1 MKLYSDVPDPQRAVA
16 WLALQEQDLTDL
28 FGNAPIAI
36 HWLAADGSIL
46 NVNRAAVDLLG
57 HTWQESLGRHLSAF
71 YADENA
77 VDEILGRLSAGEKL
91 CGYEARL
98 RCKNGAIKHVL
109 IDSNVRKTD
118 SGEVLHA
125 RCFIR
130 DITDRKRA
138 EEVLRESER
147 RYRQLVHLL
156 PAGIYTCEAP
166 SGVITF
172 YNDYAAKLWGRAPRI
187 GPETD
192 DRFCGSFR
200 LWWPDERPLPHHETP
215 MALALRDGR
224 AVRNQ
229 AVIIER
235 PDGSRVTVLVNIDPI
250 CDDNGHL
257 VGAINTFL
265 DTTASTKV
273 EAK

>member
-1 MKLYSDVPDPQRAVA
+1 MNEILIKILATALTLSQVTTAPDAVKTRFDPVQDRSQVVDLLRAGCAHVRKAFDIESINLDDLIATAMDDPQALKSDVPVFRGINFR
-16 WLALQEQDLTDL
+16 DL
-28 FGNAPIAI
+28 
-36 HWLAADGSIL
+36 
-46 NVNRAAVDLLG
+46 
-57 HTWQESLGRHLSAF
+57 HTA
-71 YADENA
+71 
-77 VDEILGRLSAGEKL
+77 
-91 CGYEARL
+91 
-98 RCKNGAIKHVL
+98 
-109 IDSNVRKTD
+109 
-118 SGEVLHA
+118 
-125 RCFIR
+125 
-130 DITDRKRA
+130 
-138 EEVLRESER
+138 
-147 RYRQLVHLL
+147 YRQFCRNETI
-156 PAGIYTCEAP
+156 PDSPIDIAR
-166 SGVITF
+166 VITF